1 MKYQD
6 FLELVQSVLANV
18 SDSDLFDFIS
28 EYEKFLND
36 LKEKEKQD

>member
-1 MKYQD
+1 MKYND
-6 FLELVQSVLANV
+6 FCELVHSVLENV

-36 LKEKEKQD
+36 LKEKQD